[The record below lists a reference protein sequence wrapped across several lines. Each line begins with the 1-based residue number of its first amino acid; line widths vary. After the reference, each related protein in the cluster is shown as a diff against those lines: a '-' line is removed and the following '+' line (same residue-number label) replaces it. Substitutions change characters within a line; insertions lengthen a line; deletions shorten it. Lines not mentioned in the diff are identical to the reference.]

1 MIYNIDKLV
10 DRFLA
15 WQLPA
20 SVCSDLCVTNAAYP
34 HSRSGT
40 NLLTADEAKAML
52 EHVLAESAPE
62 PGTVPALHREGREP
76 LSRVIGQLRALLT
89 RLHPNYPEHASLAGA
104 IKQLE
109 GFTPPPPAVD
119 YEAAIKLVWETIDP
133 FRPAGQPGSYARGY
147 YNGTI
152 FALEQLR
159 SNLDAARAS
168 ATKRAD
174 DVDTLERRF
183 KCAFCEKQFLTA
195 EVRGHHQEEC
205 LGKGERDE

>member
-1 MIYNIDKLV
+1 MIDP
-10 DRFLA
+10 LA
-15 WQLPA
+15 
-20 SVCSDLCVTNAAYP
+20 TN
-34 HSRSGT
+34 SRSICVW
-40 NLLTADEAKAML
+40 DDCDQEAIYCPGHAAEFML
-52 EHVLAESAPE
+52 PE
-62 PGTVPALHREGREP
+62 LRKLSDTIDRLEREP